1 MEIGR
6 VFVRPKVRLLKNT
19 TPHIISEKIRYN
31 HSNYSILS
39 INWGCGFKM
48 HNQPTAQTGSLGF
61 IMEGPRIW
69 GFTTGIPKEPLDFE
83 EGY

>member
-1 MEIGR
+1 
-6 VFVRPKVRLLKNT
+6 
-19 TPHIISEKIRYN
+19 
-31 HSNYSILS
+31 
-39 INWGCGFKM
+39 M